1 MNRAIVLASR
11 KCPSRWITP
20 VDIAFSAI
28 GFVLDLLFFGAF
40 SRDPHERM
48 HPRYGIPR
56 ERVRAMKRTAQGRA
70 ELKRIREH

>member
-1 MNRAIVLASR
+1 M
-11 KCPSRWITP
+11 
-20 VDIAFSAI
+20 DIASLAI
-28 GFVLDLLFFGAF
+28 DFVLDMVFSGAL
-40 SRDPHERM
+40 SGNPHERM